1 MPGGLDSADLQLK
14 RRPSWPARVARWSPF
29 PQRALRP
36 TARCGRALR
45 DIARDRARLAAVVL
59 AVNATTRRQA
69 RCATR
74 PVAAR
79 SPHTERS
86 PVRRAAK
93 RMLVLAHAQHKH
105 TPTER

>member
-1 MPGGLDSADLQLK
+1 MFIVTRASIPDGIDVTLRFALPIDG
-14 RRPSWPARVARWSPF
+14 RVVSEAAKVRW
-29 PQRALRP
+29 
-36 TARCGRALR
+36 
-45 DIARDRARLAAVVL
+45 ARLAAVVL